1 MEHKKARRVLN
12 YTVSYLS
19 LEIENA
25 KLFKNVP
32 SNKFVSFLKA
42 QSPNT
47 SYFLYLYKEVGQ
59 KYEWTDWQGK
69 LFGKI

>member
-19 LEIENA
+19 LEMENA

-32 SNKFVSFLKA
+32 SNKFVSFLKE

-47 SYFLYLYKEVGQ
+47 SYFTNCREYKNAY
-59 KYEWTDWQGK
+59 KWCSYAYW
-69 LFGKI
+69 

>member
-47 SYFLYLYKEVGQ
+47 SYFLYLYK
-59 KYEWTDWQGK
+59 
-69 LFGKI
+69 

>member
-32 SNKFVSFLKA
+32 SNKFVSFLGYKFWDET
-42 QSPNT
+42 QNDT
-47 SYFLYLYKEVGQ
+47 YRLFLGAS
-59 KYEWTDWQGK
+59 D
-69 LFGKI
+69 